1 MEKEIMTA
9 TREES
14 PKTETGIKRD
24 NVADISAEDSLSEF
38 LAEEYGCEKT
48 KESVMRAHRAEK
60 ARKELSAKLREDS
73 ARRRYEELI
82 LESEEMKKLDADFS
96 LDAELKNPRF
106 RKLLQ
111 CGFDL
116 ADAWQLTH
124 FDEILTLACERSEQQ
139 GYEKAVQIVREGLL
153 RPEENGMRESSGVT
167 EKKSVSSLSGGNI
180 RDILRRVEKG
190 AKIKF

>member
-1 MEKEIMTA
+1 MEKEKMTA
-9 TREES
+9 ERENS
-14 PKTETGIKRD
+14 PQSDIGGKRD
-24 NVADISAEDSLSEF
+24 NVADISAEEKLIEI

-48 KESVMRAHRAEK
+48 RESVVRAHRA
-60 ARKELSAKLREDS
+60 ARVKRELALKLREDS
-73 ARRRYEELI
+73 AKRRYEELV
-82 LESEEMKKLDADFS
+82 LESEKMKDLDADFS
-96 LDAELKNPRF
+96 LEEELKNPRF
-106 RKLLQ
+106 RKLLR

-124 FDEILTLACERSEQQ
+124 FDEIITLVAERSEQQ
-139 GYEKAVQIVREGLL
+139 GYEKAVQLVREGLI
-153 RPEENGMRESSGVT
+153 RSEENGTRGSSGVT

>member
-1 MEKEIMTA
+1 MEKEKMTA
-9 TREES
+9 EKENSPQSES
-14 PKTETGIKRD
+14 GTKRD
-24 NVADISAEDSLSEF
+24 NVADISTEEKLIEF
-38 LAEEYGCEKT
+38 LAREYGCEKT
-48 KESVMRAHRAEK
+48 KESVVLAHRAEK
-60 ARKELSAKLREDS
+60 AKRELSAKLRADS

-96 LDAELKNPRF
+96 LEAELKNPRF

-124 FDEILTLACERSEQQ
+124 FDEIITLVAERAEQQ

-153 RPEENGMRESSGVT
+153 RPEENGTRESSGVA

>member
-1 MEKEIMTA
+1 MEKEKMTA

-24 NVADISAEDSLSEF
+24 NVADISAEDSLIEF

-153 RPEENGMRESSGVT
+153 RPEENGTRESSGVA